1 MFSSIRSKILSTTAI
16 GCGSKLY
23 CEESHTLLECVVR
36 FEDTEHEWSQ
46 KQLWGKTNKKKKR
59 NKIEYLLIW
68 PIICSFVA
76 FFFVGTFREYELH
89 GGQNKERHQ
98 HWIADL
104 YSILLK
110 FTTTMRALYFF
121 WVIAALPRF

>member
-1 MFSSIRSKILSTTAI
+1 MRYLIVSCVSKTRSTSGIQNNF
-16 GCGSKLY
+16 G
-23 CEESHTLLECVVR
+23 V
-36 FEDTEHEWSQ
+36 
-46 KQLWGKTNKKKKR
+46 KQTKKKKR

-76 FFFVGTFREYELH
+76 FFFVGTFREYELR

-110 FTTTMRALYFF
+110 FTTTVACFVLF
-121 WVIAALPRF
+121 WLIAALPRS